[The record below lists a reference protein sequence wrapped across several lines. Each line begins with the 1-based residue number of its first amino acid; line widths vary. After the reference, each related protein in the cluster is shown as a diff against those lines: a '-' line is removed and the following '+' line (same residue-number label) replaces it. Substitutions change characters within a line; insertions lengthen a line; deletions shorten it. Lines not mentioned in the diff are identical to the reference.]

1 MKDKYVFYDVD
12 GERFSVRESEMS
24 EFEKDFPNAIINM
37 SVDGENFPVKL
48 SERED
53 FLKDFGEG
61 ASYTNFDEEEE
72 SETKTVVAETN
83 QKPKRDSLNNVL
95 TSVNDSLMRAQL
107 GANKTFAD
115 QQIAKMTAPAP
126 EINRDMADLVIES
139 HRGNKTRVDEYLAEQ
154 DKTGYDYDPTKMGG
168 SIPMPA
174 MGLAHN
180 MYQQS
185 KKVQKTKGQNY
196 TDALIAQRLQS
207 KVEDKVE
214 QYLDP
219 SKTFVT
225 GAIEGVKD
233 TAFDL
238 DTWDSGMA
246 AEDAARIYAISKKL
260 DKGGELSEGEDMIIE
275 ALVDDLASD
284 IYLAAGFGRGY
295 KAGQVTGE
303 SLPFMVETMLNPAS
317 KFGESITKKF
327 GKEIFKRVGRKLG
340 VKAARAAVHG
350 TRVLSDMA
358 GAAMMSATTSQA
370 RVAEDALNRLRGQVD
385 FEINEDGTLGFK
397 GFVGGEDSAFKA
409 YAKAYGANTIEHF
422 SEMVGNYFAPMGEM
436 AKEGTAAL
444 ANKIGLKKVGEL
456 LTEMTP
462 NGFGSLVNDF
472 AEQTQWHGMI
482 GEFAEEMVSGAM
494 NALVVG
500 DQTLKKY
507 DENGNLNENY
517 LFDKENMIDTFLGV
531 AILGGVMSTAK
542 TLGYTTPETKYNREI
557 SRARKALEGQLTE
570 DEIKQLEAFA
580 ANPMGAEYANL
591 TPFFDK
597 NRKQETKEAVAKYMA
612 AVMEKQGYLLSR
624 EADLSGTQQ
633 GMNEMQNAWQ
643 LGSSMSETDLYDV
656 DEAEAQAKQALLETG
671 MFDVAEGATESFLPQ
686 DVLGY
691 SSYDLFRLSERKDWD
706 FTEDQ
711 RQALKNLAIVKNAK
725 EGLNNRLNSIVNAAI
740 ARESTIANESAN
752 NGVLTIGR
760 HNDKTVFVRGNVAI
774 SNGSIEKPADVNGY
788 PVEIVD
794 FQTGETS
801 LVDSSELS
809 SVGTISAEIWNTNRG
824 QVISD
829 SYNARWEQWRNTK
842 SAKSK
847 LAEIQNFVGEKVYI
861 KTANNDMTEVEVQQ
875 ILPNGEVLI
884 KGKKGD
890 LGGQSTIRVD
900 VDSFY
905 DSMSRDANGNPIF
918 NQSEFRSQTQGI
930 ADAQNR
936 MYVQGEKAR
945 DARKPNQPTQTPATE
960 QEAPQADTPQE
971 QTPEPEVPQTPVEPT
986 EPADFRDFADT
997 IMVNGKRIKVD
1008 EVTAQDD
1015 VSDSITYRYTDEN
1028 GVQRTGNSTIGAFA
1042 EAVNLARQQTETPA
1056 PAPTAVGETTVPP
1069 TEQTIET
1076 PTPTTAP
1083 APTEQTEQTPVDWE
1097 TMLDF
1102 EPENYLA
1109 EMQNRYGDKTVK
1121 MLNAVLSATQRQLD
1135 KLNKATPEAHEEIL
1149 QNEVKKD
1156 ILQARID
1163 KLGEMVARLSTFV
1176 TPEAPAETAPVA
1188 ETPVGE
1194 TPAPTADIPIEPVN
1208 EPTPAPVAETPEVP
1222 VEQTPTPVA
1231 PNPVTNPIDE
1241 ARKKERQL
1249 ATNLKK
1255 IGLSPEHKQDLAY
1268 NAGKAIADMFATR
1281 EEYDAYAE
1289 SATDFGSYNADF
1301 ERGVDDSFAT
1311 RNQQNTGNTPVNS
1324 VPLENEP
1331 NGENNG
1337 TEGAAANED
1346 VQGRGSDNGSTG
1358 TDNGRGEE
1366 GVPQVSEEQPTHEGE
1381 AGADEA
1387 LEDKYP
1393 ARKGDVKPSDFADV
1407 FGFKS
1412 VDATLPQHILNSTY
1426 DMLMEIAKMLGISP
1440 KSITHGGTL
1449 ELGVV
1454 PNSEPDSV
1462 SAVYAANGRYGT
1474 PVTKAIM
1481 ELRDGKN
1488 LSAIAH
1494 EWWHSL
1500 DHVLRYWNSGRG
1512 RESASNATAEN
1523 FDGRPEV
1530 LKAIKGVL
1538 SAIRKSGHVDR
1549 IKGLNFSSSHIDYLK
1564 SKKELGARAF
1574 EEYIIGKLAEAGIEI
1589 EGVQKDD
1596 WVAQP
1601 TAEEMAIIAPAFD
1614 NLFKILQEKEG
1625 KTPGTS
1631 VLFHIGQEA
1640 DERINNLVSEEATD
1654 LTNEVIDIS
1663 LEGANIDVERPSD
1676 EQTKEVL
1683 ALGGLENEYSIGG
1696 NNPIFISNAALAVQQ
1711 IKQEKATPEQWL
1723 KMIEKAGG
1731 LKAGEDKWM
1740 GLSDWLKAQDAKTL
1754 TKQEVLDFIN
1764 ENTIRIEEVNYV
1776 AQIELE
1782 EEEQKQLDA
1791 MNEEFLALR
1800 EQAQDAGEWIADAGE
1815 IAYQL
1820 MADKYGDDFTIGFG
1834 VDNGELYVSNLEA
1847 AASITGIEPRSEREI
1862 NDTRLRYT
1870 TEGLDNKK
1878 EIAIIIPT
1886 IDKWNQYDEIH
1897 FGDAGDGRAVAW
1909 VRFGDAKK
1917 LVSTTETI
1925 VIEEFEKPFKNYK
1938 GWDVYKPLGRKDDHM
1953 YISAGTLKDGRFVYG
1968 VFVKDTAIGA
1978 YESFDEAK
1986 DALNK
1991 YLAENPSKRFVN
2003 KRVLVIDEIQSK
2015 RHQEGRERGYKSPRP
2030 TKETERL
2037 KALNTKMSELREQ
2050 QAHIND
2056 EIARE
2061 KENEDIELARIDALL
2076 DNVMNIGQYDE
2087 LTRMRENI
2095 ERKRSMREDALYVI
2109 KNEIMLTQSAIWDE
2123 DGKISRAEIQ
2133 WIEDNKEKV
2142 ADAPFDKNWH
2152 ELAMKRML
2160 RYAAENGYDV
2170 VAWTKGEQQAERYSL
2185 TKYFNGIAREDNP
2198 SVAGKRFQLYGGNV
2212 ETIVVN
2218 DAGVVTDSTIDEAK
2232 GKSLSDVV
2240 GKEVADKMMTI
2251 EDGDSLGDADIA
2263 IGGEGMKGFYD
2274 KMLPTF
2280 INKYGKKWGVKA
2292 EEIKLNGLEYGEV
2305 YMHSVPVND
2314 AMKESVMEGQP
2325 MFFKTPKGIVYGWTD
2340 GKKIYLTKAGMNP
2353 NTKIHEYT
2361 HIWAKAMMQK
2371 NPKGWNSIKQLLK
2384 NTPIWNEV
2392 MNDANYSNIHGNED
2406 AIASEAL
2413 SRISGTE
2420 NAAKLEQMAQQ
2431 MIDEAKGTMR
2441 KAEARGLIQNMKD
2454 ALTKFWNWVG
2464 TNLFGIEN
2472 FESVEQVTDRVL
2484 YDLLNKTD
2492 LKLDTL
2498 SEGNV
2503 EASIENSVSLSQE
2516 TNTNGY
2522 EGTRGTGGGIR
2533 QRSSVENIQTTDGG
2547 RGEDGRET
2555 QEKHE
2560 SGDNKD
2566 VLEQK
2571 YPARNG
2577 NASQQLLKDTFG
2589 LSSVEIPESEVN
2601 TLNRL
2606 YDFMMEMSKMLGISP
2621 KSIGQ
2626 GGWVEIENLPID
2638 QKSLAQ
2644 TDLHRDN
2651 YKAIGV
2657 VMRFKNTDSMPIAHE
2672 WWHSLDYALPIYET
2686 GEGILTALELIDD
2699 EFDFDVREETKRAL
2713 KDFLDAITKS
2723 GYIERIKSTFAEKKW
2738 DYYLNPSEMAGRAFD
2753 IYIRD
2758 KFADAGIEI
2767 EGLSYDYTNTDA
2779 SHQTQDEMKVIA
2791 PAIDNLLKVL
2801 HENDG
2806 KIAGTSILRR
2816 VGDSVDSRVAAEKQN
2831 AAVDYLAGHQ
2841 RNEAIQ
2847 RVVNEEAAKLNVNVT
2862 YATREQMPKGL
2873 QNDKG
2878 YFNTKTG
2885 EIVIC
2890 TENNASIADAIQT
2903 ILHEAV
2909 AHKGLRQLMGDKF
2922 NEFINRVYDSL
2933 DAETKAKVD
2942 ALAESKYHGNTA
2954 VAMEE
2959 YMASLAET
2967 ENFAEN
2973 SVWDIIKS
2981 AFERIINAI
2990 LGRNDIKIG
2999 DNELRYILR
3008 ASYNNMVNPR
3018 NMETIRGWA
3027 QDQMMRED
3035 YKINHVAPEL
3045 LSRTGIDPTQVAT
3058 QTASLVYDQV
3068 VNDSWQEF
3076 QRQFQDAMQPVRIA
3090 IDAIQQETGNIPIE
3104 DYENYILIQN
3114 QSSSRSRV
3122 EIDDF
3127 ARRYYSPIIEQ
3138 VNKVIDTIL
3147 ESRGY
3152 DKNDRE
3158 KRAEV
3163 YKEVK
3168 TYLIAKHGIERNAYY
3183 QTRNTRK
3190 ITAKTK
3196 AERIKSVREDHKD
3209 IVDQIKNDPT
3219 LSPSE
3224 KANLIRQ
3231 EKKRRDTLINQ
3242 IRDTD
3247 YELDVRDYSGLTA
3260 LFGFRPEQY
3269 LEAEAEAEKCVE
3281 QFENAVATDELWAK
3295 IKSAT
3300 DKTLR
3305 HSYESGLLSRQQ
3317 YNDIKNMFE
3326 YYIPL
3331 RGFDESTA
3339 EDVYAYARFEGNR
3352 FNPAVHKAEGRTSL
3366 ADDPIAIIMN
3376 MAESEI
3382 AQGNKNRAK
3391 QALYNYLL
3399 NRSDGLEKQNSLMQI
3414 ESVWAI
3420 KTIDAFGN
3428 EVYVIASPDHAAGET
3443 LEEFE
3448 ERMQVMAEAGLAK
3461 KSQKGHVDVGMRF
3474 QKPSNKDAHYV
3485 YLKVNGVEKAIYIN
3499 GNPKAADAINGTYA
3513 PMPSEFMQKV
3523 KDVQRLVS
3531 STFTNYSLEFTA
3543 RNYFRDMVYSHINI
3557 GVRESDPAYRKKFR
3571 QNWRRNNMG
3580 TMLKM
3585 LKAYR
3590 AGEFD
3595 GRPLTADEAAFVEFM
3610 NNGGQTGYTLI
3621 NSVETHK
3628 KELERAIER
3637 MQNGIVKGGVKDS
3650 TIFRYTLGGI
3660 ELLNEASELV
3670 TRFATFKTS
3679 RDMGRGI
3686 NRSIS
3691 DAKEVTVNF
3700 NTKGAQDGTGW
3711 MGVVARYLGAV
3722 KYFFNA
3728 SVQGVQ
3734 NLGAAF
3740 QKNKLKF
3747 GTVVGSTIGL
3757 GMMMPILQGALSELI
3772 GGDEDEYWNIPEY
3785 DRQNNLCF
3793 VIGKGKYVKLPLPI
3807 GFREMY
3813 GLGDLMMAGI
3823 LYKKFARSPLS
3834 VGMDVANKIA
3844 TVVLPINPLEGSAN
3858 GLSLIESG
3866 QDMLLPDFTQGMVQ
3880 NRTNTDFKGVPI
3892 QKEYTYNENNPQWTK
3907 AFANNPSW
3915 LTGLSKW
3922 CYEHL
3927 EIDGV
3932 GWDWSPEKLDNTLSN
3947 AFGGIYSLLKK
3958 TGRTVSAIW
3967 NEDNRTLSNV
3977 PLVGVIV
3984 GSNIDD
3990 DERFVNSTYWEMDE
4004 YYNKRL
4010 YKIKSTAANFG
4021 LTLDD
4026 VFARKP
4032 EGERAGEHHPAM
4044 NKIYNRD
4051 NFDFMQEWYLGH
4063 KGEGETDENGNKI
4076 LGLSQIK
4083 NKIKNLEDKI
4093 KKNEDGVA
4101 TPEQD
4106 EELVKLNNLYEAT
4119 RRDLV
4124 NDLLELD

>member
-24 EFEKDFPNAIINM
+24 EFEKDFPNAIINI

-260 DKGGELSEGEDMIIE
+260 DNGGELSEGEDMIIE

-370 RVAEDALNRLRGQVD
+370 RVAEDALNRLSGQVD
-385 FEINEDGTLGFK
+385 FEINDDGTLGFK
-397 GFVGGEDSAFKA
+397 GFVGGEDSALKA
-409 YAKAYGANTIEHF
+409 YAKAYGSNAIEHF
-422 SEMVGNYFAPMGEM
+422 SEMVGNYFGPLGEM
-436 AKEGTAAL
+436 AKDGTATL
-444 ANKIGLKKVGEL
+444 ANKVGLKKVGEL
-456 LTEMTP
+456 ITEMTP

-507 DENGNLNENY
+507 DEDGNFNENY
-517 LFDKENMIDTFLGV
+517 LFDKDNMIDTFLGV

-542 TLGYTTPETKYNREI
+542 TLGYTTPETRYNREI
-557 SRARKALEGQLTE
+557 SKAKKALDGKLTE
-570 DEIKQLEAFA
+570 NEINQLEAFA
-580 ANPMGAEYANL
+580 SNPMGMDYANL
-591 TPFFDK
+591 RPFFEEGRSDESK
-597 NRKQETKEAVAKYMA
+597 KAVATYLK
-612 AVMEKQGYLLSR
+612 AVMEKQGYNISR
-624 EADLSGTQQ
+624 QADLSGTQQ
-633 GMNEMQNAWQ
+633 GMNEMRTAWTLGQNMTEA
-643 LGSSMSETDLYDV
+643 DLYDV
-656 DEAEAQAKQALLETG
+656 DEALNQA
-671 MFDVAEGATESFLPQ
+671 VAEANNAGLAFTLE
-686 DVLGY
+686 DVSQR
-691 SSYDLFRLSERKDWD
+691 SSYDLFNLSQHRDYTPEER
-706 FTEDQ
+706 
-711 RQALKNLAIVKNAK
+711 AAVKNLAIIKNAQ
-725 EGLNNRLNSIVNAAI
+725 EGLNNKLDAVAQTAVAINNEIANNAAKD
-740 ARESTIANESAN
+740 
-752 NGVLTIGR
+752 GVLTFGVLPDGR
-760 HNDKTVFVRGNVAI
+760 RVFVKGDVKI
-774 SNGSIEKPADVNGY
+774 ENGRIATPDFVSSY

-794 FQTGETS
+794 AATGETA
-801 LVDSSELS
+801 
-809 SVGTISAEIWNTNRG
+809 TIESNSIQNVVTQDVAN
-824 QVISD
+824 
-829 SYNARWEQWRNTK
+829 YNALASNVITASYEQRKEQWRNTK
-842 SAKSK
+842 SIKSK
-847 LAEIQNFVGEKVYI
+847 LAEIQSFVGEKVYI

-936 MYVQGEKAR
+936 MYVQGQKAR
-945 DARKPNQPTQTPATE
+945 DARKPSQQAQTNTSEQPTEQDTPE
-960 QEAPQADTPQE
+960 VETPQE
-971 QTPEPEVPQTPVEPT
+971 QTPETEVPQTPVET
-986 EPADFRDFADT
+986 DFRDFTD
-997 IMVNGKRIKVD
+997 IIIINGKPIKVD

-1042 EAVNLARQQTETPA
+1042 DAVNLARQQTETPA

-1102 EPENYLA
+1102 EPENYLV

-1163 KLGEMVARLSTFV
+1163 KLGEMVARLSAPV

-1324 VPLENEP
+1324 VPLENEQ

-1676 EQTKEVL
+1676 EQAKEVL

-1764 ENTIRIEEVNYV
+1764 ENTIRIEEVNYRHWDDLDYIDE
-1776 AQIELE
+1776 ATKILE
-1782 EEEQKQLDA
+1782 AEMKEIGWDA
-1791 MNEEFLALR
+1791 MVEKYPNFDYLFEEY
-1800 EQAQDAGEWIADAGE
+1800 D
-1815 IAYQL
+1815 
-1820 MADKYGDDFTIGFG
+1820 
-1834 VDNGELYVSNLEA
+1834 GELLWSETR
-1847 AASITGIEPRSEREI
+1847 ASVAEYEQFIFDDNNILDRPINETRE
-1862 NDTRLRYT
+1862 RYT
-1870 TEGLDNKK
+1870 SDGVLNKK
-1878 EIAIIIPT
+1878 EIAIIVPT
-1886 IDKWNQYDEIH
+1886 IESWNKSDVIH

-1909 VRFGDAKK
+1909 VRFGDSEF
-1917 LVSTTETI
+1917 VEET
-1925 VIEEFEKPFKNYK
+1925 
-1938 GWDVYKPLGRKDDHM
+1938 D
-1953 YISAGTLKDGRFVYG
+1953 
-1968 VFVKDTAIGA
+1968 
-1978 YESFDEAK
+1978 ESKEAAEALRELAK
-1986 DALNK
+1986 DAKEK
-1991 YLAENPSKRFVN
+1991 YGDKRSAWPDDVRAAYDLLLEQEISSMKLRKILF
-2003 KRVLVIDEIQSK
+2003 IDEIQSK
-2015 RHQEGRERGYKSPRP
+2015 RHQ
-2030 TKETERL
+2030 
-2037 KALNTKMSELREQ
+2037 
-2050 QAHIND
+2050 D
-2056 EIARE
+2056 ARE
-2061 KENEDIELARIDALL
+2061 HGGYRVSNVNSWLADNGVEVKESGEFYEFYKNGELDRRFSKGLLRYDIESAK
-2076 DNVMNIGQYDE
+2076 N
-2087 LTRMRENI
+2087 
-2095 ERKRSMREDALYVI
+2095 LYVSGYVKSSI
-2109 KNEIMLTQSAIWDE
+2109 PE
-2123 DGKISRAEIQ
+2123 
-2133 WIEDNKEKV
+2133 
-2142 ADAPFDKNWH
+2142 APFERNWS

-2160 RYAAENGYDV
+2160 RYASENGYDA
-2170 VAWTKGEQQAERYSL
+2170 VAWTTGTQQADRY
-2185 TKYFNGIAREDNP
+2185 NI
-2198 SVAGKRFQLYGGNV
+2198 GNV
-2212 ETIVVN
+2212 VNSIVTADNNENKRVRLYLRNAQSQMFDVNPETGTIVNVEM
-2218 DAGVVTDSTIDEAK
+2218 GSVVSE
-2232 GKSLSDVV
+2232 GMQLSDIV
-2240 GKEVADKMMTI
+2240 GKELAISILNNEGEIDERGYRHI
-2251 EDGDSLGDADIA
+2251 EGEGLR

-2274 KMLPTF
+2274 KMLPAF
-2280 INKYGKKWGVKA
+2280 MNKYGKKWGVKVSDIELPLVEA
-2292 EEIKLNGLEYGEV
+2292 DSGYSF
-2305 YMHSVPVND
+2305 HSVPVTES
-2314 AMKESVMEGQP
+2314 MKESVMEGQP

-2503 EASIENSVSLSQE
+2503 ESSIENSVSLSQE

-2657 VMRFKNTDSMPIAHE
+2657 VMRFKNADSMPIAHE

-2686 GEGILTALELIDD
+2686 GEGILTALELIDG

-2767 EGLSYDYTNTDA
+2767 EGLSYDYTKTDA

-2816 VGDSVDSRVAAEKQN
+2816 VGDYVDSRVVAEKQN
-2831 AAVDYLAGHQ
+2831 TAVDYLAGPQ

-2862 YATREQMPKGL
+2862 YATLEQMPKGL

-2922 NEFINRVYDSL
+2922 NVFINRVYDSL

-2942 ALAESKYHGNTA
+2942 ALAESKYHGNAA

-2967 ENFAEN
+2967 TDFANN
-2973 SVWDIIKS
+2973 SVWDKIKS
-2981 AFERIINAI
+2981 VFENIINAI

-3068 VNDSWQEF
+3068 VSDSWQEF

-3090 IDAIQQETGNIPIE
+3090 IDAIQQETGNVPIE

-3168 TYLIAKHGIERNAYY
+3168 TYLIAKHGLERNAYY

-3209 IVDQIKNDPT
+3209 IVDQINNDPT

-3269 LEAEAEAEKCVE
+3269 LEAEAEAERCVE

-3571 QNWRRNNMG
+3571 QNWRHNNMRA
-3580 TMLKM
+3580 MLKM
-3585 LKAYR
+3585 LTAYR
-3590 AGEFD
+3590 AGEYD

-3670 TRFATFKTS
+3670 TRFAAFKTS

-3813 GLGDLMMAGI
+3813 GLGDVIMAGI
-3823 LYKKFARSPLS
+3823 QNKKFTRSPLS
-3834 VGMDVANKIA
+3834 IGMDVANKIA

-3892 QKEYTYNENNPQWTK
+3892 QKEYTYNENDPQWTK

-3927 EIDGV
+3927 EIDGE
-3932 GWDWSPEKLDNTLSN
+3932 GWDWSPEKLDNTFSN

-3990 DERFVNSTYWEMDE
+3990 DQRFVNSTYWEMDE
-4004 YYNKRL
+4004 YYNKRI
-4010 YKIKSTAANFG
+4010 YKIKSTAEDFG
-4021 LTLDD
+4021 LTLDE
-4026 VFARKP
+4026 VFTRNP

-4063 KGEGETDENGNKI
+4063 KGEGEIDENGEPI

-4083 NKIKNLEDKI
+4083 NKIKNLENKI

-4106 EELVKLNNLYEAT
+4106 EELVELNNLYEAT